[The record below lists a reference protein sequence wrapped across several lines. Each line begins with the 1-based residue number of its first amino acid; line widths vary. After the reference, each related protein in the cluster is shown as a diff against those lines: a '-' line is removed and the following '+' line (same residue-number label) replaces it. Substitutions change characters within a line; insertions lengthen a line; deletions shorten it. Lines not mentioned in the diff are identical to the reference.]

1 MLEEHLMQREL
12 ARIEDGETFRGKKPK
27 LNFLDD
33 TDEEDEEE
41 GDDGQA
47 SENVDD
53 EDQENRSIAEKNEAL
68 SI

>member
-12 ARIEDGETFRGKKPK
+12 ARIEEGETFRGKKPK
-27 LNFLDD
+27 LDFLDD
-33 TDEEDEEE
+33 TDDEEEE

-53 EDQENRSIAEKNEAL
+53 EDQEE
-68 SI
+68 